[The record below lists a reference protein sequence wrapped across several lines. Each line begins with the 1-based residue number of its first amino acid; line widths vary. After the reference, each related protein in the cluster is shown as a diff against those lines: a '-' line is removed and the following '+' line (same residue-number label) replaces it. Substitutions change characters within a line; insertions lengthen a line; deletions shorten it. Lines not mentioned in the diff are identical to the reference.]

1 MWTCETKVGITCL
14 VVICGSANSLA
25 FAAAILQWEE
35 MVVSLSFGVIFFGVS
50 IFFLMLLFSILVTDN
65 QKGMTIMT
73 HACKT
78 RPVLLLIFLGLFN
91 AELRGLIQVKYE
103 RSAMVTQMPL
113 TIPPPGPVLRQSYKL
128 ITDSYAAA
136 QRQSYKL
143 ITESNAAAQR
153 PQKGAAGLNTTMLL
167 RQVSDVDENGDEAA
181 VKLDPDIILYLSI
194 GLFICNVII
203 DAFVIRRLGLY
214 TSKMGS
220 LPLQT
225 SGSLPAQSSGSRGQ
239 Q

>member
-14 VVICGSANSLA
+14 VVICGSANSVA

-78 RPVLLLIFLGLFN
+78 RPILLLIFLGLFN

-103 RSAMVTQMPL
+103 RSAMATPVPL
-113 TIPPPGPVLRQSYKL
+113 TIPPPGPVLRQSYN
-128 ITDSYAAA
+128 
-136 QRQSYKL
+136 L
-143 ITESNAAAQR
+143 ITESYAVAQ
-153 PQKGAAGLNTTMLL
+153 
-167 RQVSDVDENGDEAA
+167 SDEDENADEAA
-181 VKLDPDIILYLSI
+181 IKLDPDVILYLSI

-203 DAFVIRRLGLY
+203 DTFVIRRLGLY

-225 SGSLPAQSSGSRGQ
+225 SGSQPAQSSGSRGQ

>member
-14 VVICGSANSLA
+14 VVICGSANSVA

-78 RPVLLLIFLGLFN
+78 RPILLLIFLGLFN

-103 RSAMVTQMPL
+103 RSAMATPVPL
-113 TIPPPGPVLRQSYKL
+113 TIPPPGPVLRQSYN
-128 ITDSYAAA
+128 
-136 QRQSYKL
+136 L
-143 ITESNAAAQR
+143 ITESYAVAQR
-153 PQKGAAGLNTTMLL
+153 HGKGAAGLNRTMLL
-167 RQVSDVDENGDEAA
+167 RQASDEDENADED
-181 VKLDPDIILYLSI
+181 VILYLSI

-203 DAFVIRRLGLY
+203 DTFVIRRLGLY

-225 SGSLPAQSSGSRGQ
+225 SGSQPAQSSGSRGQ

>member
-14 VVICGSANSLA
+14 VVICGSANSVA

-78 RPVLLLIFLGLFN
+78 RPILLLIFLGLFN

-103 RSAMVTQMPL
+103 RSAMATPVPL
-113 TIPPPGPVLRQSYKL
+113 TIPPPGPVLRQSYN
-128 ITDSYAAA
+128 
-136 QRQSYKL
+136 L
-143 ITESNAAAQR
+143 ITESYAVAQ
-153 PQKGAAGLNTTMLL
+153 
-167 RQVSDVDENGDEAA
+167 SDEDENADED
-181 VKLDPDIILYLSI
+181 VILYLSI

-203 DAFVIRRLGLY
+203 DTFVIRRLGLY

-225 SGSLPAQSSGSRGQ
+225 SGSQPAQSSGSRGQ

>member
-1 MWTCETKVGITCL
+1 
-14 VVICGSANSLA
+14 
-25 FAAAILQWEE
+25 

-65 QKGMTIMT
+65 QKGMKLMT

-78 RPVLLLIFLGLFN
+78 RPILLLIFLGLFN

-103 RSAMVTQMPL
+103 RSAMATPTHL

-128 ITDSYAAA
+128 IA
-136 QRQSYKL
+136 
-143 ITESNAAAQR
+143 ESNAAAQR
-153 PQKGAAGLNTTMLL
+153 HRKGAAGLNRTMLL
-167 RQVSDVDENGDEAA
+167 RQVSDEDENGDEA
-181 VKLDPDIILYLSI
+181 VIRLDPDVILYLSI
-194 GLFICNVII
+194 GLFICNAII
-203 DAFVIRRLGLY
+203 DTFVIRRLGLY
-214 TSKMGS
+214 TSKMGP

-225 SGSLPAQSSGSRGQ
+225 SGSQPAQSSGSRGQ